1 MEMVDI
7 INKTKDFELLCQEI
21 KNNSLAKAVLLIS
34 KDSKYS
40 FEFAEELAGA
50 ILNDG
55 AVVDNENTKKIRA
68 NSHPDVK
75 CYPQKDKL
83 LVGDSEEIVL
93 ESYVKPIFAEKKI
106 FIIKDIDNSMES
118 AQNKLLKILEEPP
131 KNVYMILTCSNSNLV
146 LPTIKSR
153 CNKYELS
160 KLDESIIEKFMEG
173 KDNAKL
179 IVSLS
184 EGHLGK
190 AEELGNLSYL
200 NKLYESVVSVFTK
213 LSSSKEVLTF
223 AKSIETYKDDFDLI
237 IEILGLAI
245 EDILKLKVGKSGE
258 LKLKDKKDQLFS
270 VSDQYTVKAICEIQK
285 LLNKA
290 IKEKMYNV
298 NQSLIIENLLLNIL
312 EVKFVCK

>member
-1 MEMVDI
+1 
-7 INKTKDFELLCQEI
+7 
-21 KNNSLAKAVLLIS
+21 
-34 KDSKYS
+34 
-40 FEFAEELAGA
+40 
-50 ILNDG
+50 
-55 AVVDNENTKKIRA
+55 
-68 NSHPDVK
+68 
-75 CYPQKDKL
+75 
-83 LVGDSEEIVL
+83 
-93 ESYVKPIFAEKKI
+93 
-106 FIIKDIDNSMES
+106 
-118 AQNKLLKILEEPP
+118 
-131 KNVYMILTCSNSNLV
+131 
-146 LPTIKSR
+146 
-153 CNKYELS
+153 
-160 KLDESIIEKFMEG
+160 MEG